1 MKYKGLILAAVLVG
15 AALMLLMSPENKKFD
30 QIVAVGKPAPQFE
43 LMDSSGKMWK
53 LSDLKGQVVLI
64 NFWATWC
71 VTCKAEMNHKA
82 RLSEIMR
89 GKPIQMFGVLYRDDP
104 ANLESYYAN
113 NNVTFATLIDP
124 ANSMSK
130 LYGITGVPETFLIDK
145 EGILRERFV
154 GPQEW
159 GNKETLAT
167 IEKWL

>member
-1 MKYKGLILAAVLVG
+1 MKYKGLILVAVLVV

-43 LMDSSGKMWK
+43 LMDSAGKIWK

-71 VTCKAEMNHKA
+71 VTCKAEMPHKA
-82 RLSEIMR
+82 RLSEIMN
-89 GKPIQMFGVLYRDDP
+89 GKPIKMFGVLYRDDP
-104 ANLESYYAN
+104 SNLESYYAKN
-113 NNVTFATLIDP
+113 RVTFTTLIDP
-124 ANSMSK
+124 DNSMSK

-154 GPQEW
+154 GPKEW
-159 GNKETLAT
+159 GDQETLPA